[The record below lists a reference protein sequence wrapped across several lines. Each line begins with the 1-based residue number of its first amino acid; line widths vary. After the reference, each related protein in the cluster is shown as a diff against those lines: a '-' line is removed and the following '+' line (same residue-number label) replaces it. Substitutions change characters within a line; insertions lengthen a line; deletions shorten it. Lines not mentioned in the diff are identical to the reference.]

1 MRWLFVPS
9 ENYFPSNFEMIKNN
23 LESKLG
29 YQAYIDIFGTLED
42 ITESGASTVDFK
54 GYQIG
59 NLNISQE
66 KFINF
71 SFITKYKDTWYGWVR
86 GVTFVFLVIYNL
98 NQLLKLIRGIN
109 LADGHSGNGSNA
121 SISGQISMFKEGDKK

>member
-1 MRWLFVPS
+1 
-9 ENYFPSNFEMIKNN
+9 MIKNN